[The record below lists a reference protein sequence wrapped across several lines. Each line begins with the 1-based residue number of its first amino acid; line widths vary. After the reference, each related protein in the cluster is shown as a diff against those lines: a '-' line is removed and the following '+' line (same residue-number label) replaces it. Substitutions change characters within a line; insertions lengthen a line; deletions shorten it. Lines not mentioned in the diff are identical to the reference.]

1 VVLVDVEPG
10 TLATVRSVPIK
21 TGRPLVAARGTWDAL
36 AARAPELTDSY
47 VDLTVAV
54 GGPDPELG
62 RRAAELFPYLV
73 RVRAER
79 PAAERRERRHP
90 ADRPS
95 DEDLYAAFVRA
106 VSGEEPPP
114 ELVALFHEVLEEA
127 ADAPE

>member
-1 VVLVDVEPG
+1 M
-10 TLATVRSVPIK
+10 
-21 TGRPLVAARGTWDAL
+21 GRARGP
-36 AARAPELTDSY
+36 APTNSTDSY

-79 PAAERRERRHP
+79 PAAERRERRDP

-114 ELVALFHEVLEEA
+114 DLVALFHEVLEEA
-127 ADAPE
+127 ADAPA